1 MSHTYTVTNEFA
13 RQRLLQGIA
22 KAPLPFVADLDE
34 PRRSSEQNKKM
45 QAMLTDIARQK
56 PQGRVLTTDQ
66 WKCLFMDAT
75 AKETKNAA
83 FTSKWEPALD
93 GEGVVN
99 TGYRSSRLNKSEMGD
114 LISFM
119 QAWGDE
125 HGIVWSDQPTAQDR
139 AA

>member
-1 MSHTYTVTNEFA
+1 MSHNFRVTSEFA
-13 RQRLLQGIA
+13 RQRLLAAVA
-22 KAPLPFVADLDE
+22 KAPLPFDAELDE
-34 PRRSSEQNKKM
+34 VRRTNEQNKKM

-75 AKETKNAA
+75 AKETSNAS
-83 FTSKWEPALD
+83 FTSRWEPSLD

-99 TGYRSSRLNKSEMGD
+99 TGFRSSRLNKSEMGD
-114 LISFM
+114 LISFI
-119 QAWGDE
+119 QAWGDGQ
-125 HGIVWSDQPTAQDR
+125 GIVWSDQPQAR